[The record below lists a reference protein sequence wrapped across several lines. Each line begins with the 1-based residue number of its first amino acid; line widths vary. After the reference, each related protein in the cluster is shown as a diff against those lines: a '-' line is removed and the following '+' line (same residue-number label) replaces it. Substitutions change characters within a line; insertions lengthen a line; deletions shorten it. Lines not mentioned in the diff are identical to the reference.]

1 MHEASSHEGWTVV
14 SSLTLEEIK
23 HTLLPHLGKRLE
35 WENWKGQHHKAFL
48 NQKSRKARAE
58 MNFGGLRLEPPNLI
72 LTGALVEAQNLAS
85 LPEDA

>member
-1 MHEASSHEGWTVV
+1 M

-23 HTLLPHLGKRLE
+23 HTLMLHLGKRLE

-48 NQKSRKARAE
+48 NQKSRKTTAE
-58 MNFGGLRLEPPNLI
+58 DMNFGGLRLEPPNLI

-85 LPEDA
+85 FPEDA